1 LARTDY
7 QFKAKIVAYS
17 PMNNSIFLIKEVTD
31 KVAFRYDKIA
41 FYFYALKLEKYIYN
55 ITMKWP
61 LIMVVVTPVTVELP
75 ITKLENQTKMET
87 ADLAYTSY
95 YLISPF
101 QILLAIVT
109 IAASATAVYFL
120 LTHLRMYKKK
130 LQIK

>member
-1 LARTDY
+1 
-7 QFKAKIVAYS
+7 
-17 PMNNSIFLIKEVTD
+17 MNNSIFVIKDATD
-31 KVAFRYDKIA
+31 KVTFRFDKIN
-41 FYFYALKLEKYIYN
+41 FYFYALKLEKYIYS

-61 LIMVVVTPVTVELP
+61 SIMVAVTPVKVELP
-75 ITKLENQTKMET
+75 IAKSENQTKIET

-95 YLISPF
+95 YLISPI